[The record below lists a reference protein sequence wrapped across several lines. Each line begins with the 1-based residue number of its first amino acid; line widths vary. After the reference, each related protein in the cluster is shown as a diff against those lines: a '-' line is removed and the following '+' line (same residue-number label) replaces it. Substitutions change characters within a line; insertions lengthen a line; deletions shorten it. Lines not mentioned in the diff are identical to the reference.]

1 MSSLNINN
9 LYETIWEKNMK
20 RYEKFDGILKKIHN
34 RIKYNARLEKTYC
47 FFQIPEFIIGVP
59 LYNIEDLKRYLI
71 ELLKKDGFQLIYI
84 DPNWLFIT
92 WELKGKKQ
100 PSQSRV
106 KKNKNKKKEEYRLID
121 EYKPS
126 GNFATYNDYDLTSM
140 KQKMNDLL

>member
-9 LYETIWEKNMK
+9 LYETMWEKNMK
-20 RYEKFDGILKKIHN
+20 RYEKFDGVLKKIHN

-106 KKNKNKKKEEYRLID
+106 KKNKNKKKEEYKLID

-126 GNFATYNDYDLTSM
+126 GNFINERELFSLRDKS
-140 KQKMNDLL
+140 KQLF